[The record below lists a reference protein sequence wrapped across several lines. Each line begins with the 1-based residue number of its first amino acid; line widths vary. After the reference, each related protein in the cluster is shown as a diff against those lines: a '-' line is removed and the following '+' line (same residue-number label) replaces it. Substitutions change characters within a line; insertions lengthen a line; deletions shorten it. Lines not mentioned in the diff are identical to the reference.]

1 MILAETVGSA
11 ITSKIAYT
19 TTHVQPV
26 QDIASSWGSGMSA
39 SVVADGS
46 TKGLQMVSADNTNF
60 GYIQPK
66 TAIPVSPGRLLNIFQ
81 YPEVAGGWRN
91 QLVCERYL
99 PVRQRREPV
108 I

>member
-1 MILAETVGSA
+1 MILAGKLGST

-66 TAIPVSPGRLLNIFQ
+66 TAIPVSPGAPTQRISVFRNCWR
-81 YPEVAGGWRN
+81 PVALTG
-91 QLVCERYL
+91 L
-99 PVRQRREPV
+99 
-108 I
+108 